1 MKKLMFMCLAI
12 VAMFANEKEDIY
24 DYFHKNGDVPRADG
38 TTFRENLKPSFDCS
52 KDNLNVAEDFIC
64 NSAYF
69 TLIVENNIENI
80 YPTEIYLDNL
90 FSSYYK
96 LIMQHTPK
104 DKKQEVRK
112 IAREAM
118 KSRDSAA
125 SCGEIVDY
133 DKDGEPIRLGNA
145 TLAICISDNIAAAYA
160 YGIKELSAYL
170 SKHNKKLLDSI
181 FSKYIEDIDNLDYL
195 NIDEF
200 LDKLYMDNVIDETG
214 KLIIKV
220 DSK

>member
-1 MKKLMFMCLAI
+1 MKKLIFMCLAI
-12 VAMFANEKEDIY
+12 AIMFANEANKKEGIY
-24 DYFHKNGDVPRADG
+24 DYFYENGDVPRADG

-181 FSKYIEDIDNLDYL
+181 FL
-195 NIDEF
+195 N
-200 LDKLYMDNVIDETG
+200 
-214 KLIIKV
+214 
-220 DSK
+220 S